1 MIDELLAYAGIDDDY
16 ADAFGRRADVSV
28 ETKLAIL
35 NALGYDVSDDASAAR
50 VLRDARVADG
60 LHSLKP
66 VYVVREGDA
75 RSWPDPVAHILD
87 PDTEP
92 GYYDLE
98 IGEDTSRAIV
108 APRQAY
114 VAPGVDRA
122 RVWGASA
129 QLYALRS
136 KTNWGIGDF
145 GDLQALVALT
155 RQNGGSLIGL
165 NPLHQL
171 HLTNP
176 SAASPY
182 APLSRRYLNAL
193 YIDVAAA
200 AREFGVSVDDRAAAA
215 LRASEFV
222 DYAGVARA
230 KLAALE
236 QIFDAIRVDRELDAF
251 SAREPDV
258 RAAAVYEA
266 IMEVFSQRDP
276 SIRTWLQWPAELRD
290 QQSNAVRVFAQA
302 HERRIAFYMFLQWL
316 ADRQL
321 AGAADVA
328 SGMAIGLYR
337 DLAVGVDLASV
348 DVWSDPDAYALGLSV
363 GAPPDPLNPAGQN
376 WGLPPLHPRA
386 LVARAYDPFIAL
398 LRANM
403 RHAGALRIDHVM
415 GLRRLFCIPRERP
428 AGGGAYVKYDFE
440 AMLGIVALESHLHRC
455 MVIGE
460 DLGTV
465 PEGFRERLAPERIF
479 SCRVLLFER
488 DETSFRPPSEYP
500 ADSVAST
507 GTHDLPTLTGW
518 WRGADIETRE
528 RLGWIDAQAAREEQ
542 DERKRSRAAL
552 VRALRDAG
560 CLGEEEEPDEHTV
573 LLAAHGF
580 LARAGSRVV
589 LVQLEDLLA
598 QREQVN
604 VPGTTTEE
612 PNWTRKL
619 ALPIDAFETND
630 TFAAILRIM
639 REERPLNREVVA

>member
-1 MIDELLAYAGIDDDY
+1 MIDELLTYAGVDDNY
-16 ADAFGRRADVSV
+16 ADAFGRRAEVSI
-28 ETKLAIL
+28 ESKLAIL
-35 NALGYDVSDDASAAR
+35 NALGYDVADEASAAR

-60 LHSLKP
+60 LHPIKP
-66 VYVVREGDA
+66 VYVVREGESA
-75 RSWPDPVAHILD
+75 SWPDPIRKALD
-87 PDTEP
+87 SATEP

-98 IGEDTSRAIV
+98 IGSETTRAII

-114 VAPGVDRA
+114 VDPGVDIE
-122 RVWGASA
+122 RVWGSSA

-136 KTNWGIGDF
+136 DTNWGIGDF
-145 GDLQALVALT
+145 GDLRSLVAMT
-155 RQNGGSLIGL
+155 KRNGGSLIGL

-176 SAASPY
+176 EAASPY
-182 APLSRRYLNAL
+182 APLSRRYLSAL

-200 AREFGVSVDDRAAAA
+200 AREFGVMIDDAAAAA
-215 LRASEFV
+215 LRAIEFV

-230 KLAALE
+230 KVAALE
-236 QIFDAIRVDRELDAF
+236 TIFDAVDVDGKLEAF
-251 SAREPDV
+251 VAREPDV
-258 RAAAVYEA
+258 RATAVYEA
-266 IMEVFSQRDP
+266 IAEMFARRDA
-276 SIRTWLQWPAELRD
+276 SIRSWLQWPAEFRD
-290 QQSNAVRVFAQA
+290 RDSHAVRVFAQT
-302 HERRIAFYMFLQWL
+302 HERRVAFYVFLQWL

-321 AGAADVA
+321 ARAAAEA

-348 DVWSDPDAYALGLSV
+348 DVWSDPDAYAFGLSV
-363 GAPPDPLNPAGQN
+363 GAPPDPLNACGQN

-386 LVARAYDPFIAL
+386 LLARAYAPFVSL
-398 LRANM
+398 LRTNM

-428 AGGGAYVKYDFE
+428 ARGGAYVNYDFE
-440 AMLGIVALESHLHRC
+440 AMLGIVALESHLQRC

-488 DETSFRPPSEYP
+488 DDGAFRPPCEYP

-507 GTHDLPTLTGW
+507 GTHDLPTLAGW
-518 WRGADIETRE
+518 WHGTDIDTRE
-528 RLGWIDAQAAREEQ
+528 RLGWIDAQSADEER
-542 DERKRSRAAL
+542 DERVCSRAAL
-552 VRALRDAG
+552 LSALRDAG
-560 CLGEEEEPDEHTV
+560 CLREEMDVDEEGV
-573 LLAAHGF
+573 LHAVHRF
-580 LARAGSRVV
+580 LARAESRVV

-612 PNWTRKL
+612 PNWKRKL
-619 ALPIDAFETND
+619 AVPIDALETND

-639 REERPLNREVVA
+639 QEERPLNREVVA